1 MTIYEFIKNYVRAEN
16 EIHFLDKN
24 DISIGMIP
32 RSKLVDEWIESP
44 VICEDTW
51 KAKPMPNPFAG
62 KILTSE
68 FLGISAG
75 VACLHIQANIDANDI
90 LILQS

>member
-1 MTIYEFIKNYVRAEN
+1 MTIYEFIKNCVRAEN

-32 RSKLVDEWIESP
+32 RSKLINKWIENP

-51 KAKPMPNPFAG
+51 KAKPMPDSFTN
-62 KILTSE
+62 KILNSK

-75 VACLHIQANIDANDI
+75 TACLHIQADIDANDI
-90 LILQS
+90 LILKS